1 MLSDGQALLLLLTLL
16 YLSDCLMW
24 VTKQSVPFVSQWGRR
39 WRIPRLNSSFGN
51 SRGGILFLNPLPPL
65 GRVFLSHLSPIS
77 ISPVG
82 ICALNLQTLPS
93 LERPPAQTGRF
104 LPFTEITGAST
115 DSKYLIVNKQRFT
128 KCASSKQA
136 KAISK
141 LINAAVGA
149 SVSDRAGMVR
159 AFIANQFA
167 TDEAAALLQKADVII
182 RRLRWICLVLFL
194 FLFVA
199 TPLLVSVFGLLRLII
214 PIGILTIVLAVQ
226 ISVVYFRAHKKLYP
240 EETQERFENVV
251 KMVLCPPVSIRAAD
265 LLTKHLLSE
274 YSPIVIVALL
284 SPSAG
289 QQFVRAFILDLQHP
303 LKHEVS
309 DKKALEVVSWA
320 ATEQLRMCLDHVE
333 GRNYS
338 ETESLLAPPRPDGD
352 SISYCPRCGCQFLV
366 SFGGC
371 PDCPG
376 VGLLTF
382 ANQREID
389 TGGSR

>member
-1 MLSDGQALLLLLTLL
+1 MSDGQTLLLLLALL

-24 VTKQSVPFVSQWGRR
+24 VKKQSGAFVSPWGRR
-39 WRIPRLNSSFGN
+39 WRIPLLNGPFGN
-51 SRGGILFLNPLPPL
+51 AKGGLLFMNPLPPL

-82 ICALNLQTLPS
+82 ICAFNLQTLPS

-104 LPFTEITGAST
+104 LAFTEIVGAST
-115 DSKYLIVNKQRFT
+115 DSAYLMVNHQRFA

-136 KAISK
+136 RAISK
-141 LINAAVGA
+141 LINAATGA
-149 SVSDRAGMVR
+149 SASDRARMVR
-159 AFIANQFA
+159 SYIANQFA
-167 TDEAAALLQKADVII
+167 TNEAAAVLRAADVMIK
-182 RRLRWICLVLFL
+182 RLRWMSLILFL

-199 TPLLVSVFGLLRLII
+199 TPILVSVLGLLPLII
-214 PIGILTIVLAVQ
+214 PVAVVTIVLAAQ

-240 EETQERFENVV
+240 DETQERIENVV

-265 LLTKHLLSE
+265 LVTKHLLSE
-274 YSPIVIVALL
+274 YSPIVLAALL

-309 DKKALEVVSWA
+309 DERAVEVISWA
-320 ATEQLRMCLDHVE
+320 AAEQLRMCLEHIE
-333 GRNYS
+333 GGSYS
-338 ETESLLAPPRPDGD
+338 NPASLLAPPLRDGN
-352 SISYCPRCGCQFLV
+352 SISYCPRCGCQFVV

-382 ANQREID
+382 SNHSEID
-389 TGGSR
+389 TGVTR